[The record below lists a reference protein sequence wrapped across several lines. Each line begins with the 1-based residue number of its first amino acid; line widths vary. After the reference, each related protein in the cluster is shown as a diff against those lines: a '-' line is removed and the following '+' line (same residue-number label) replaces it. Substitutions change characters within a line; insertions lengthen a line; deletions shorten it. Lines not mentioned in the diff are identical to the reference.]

1 MINIYSN
8 IGISII
14 PPIHPSSRYFF
25 LCLVSKTVEFISRR
39 HGIKD

>member
-1 MINIYSN
+1 MINIYSS

-14 PPIHPSSRYFF
+14 PPIRPSLRYFF

-39 HGIKD
+39 NGIKD